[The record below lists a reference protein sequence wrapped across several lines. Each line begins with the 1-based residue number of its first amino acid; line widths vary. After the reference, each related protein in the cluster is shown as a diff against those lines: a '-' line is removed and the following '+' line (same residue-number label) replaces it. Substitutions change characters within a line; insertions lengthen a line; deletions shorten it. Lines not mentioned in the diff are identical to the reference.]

1 MMDTRI
7 FSYLESRLDFAARR
21 QQALSNNIANLDTPG
36 YKTQDVEFADELSGA
51 TSTRAIEVEG
61 KEKPNGNTVDLEAQ
75 MTELTKN
82 GLQYVTLV
90 QYFNQKLKTLRTS
103 ISEGTRG

>member
-51 TSTRAIEVEG
+51 TSTISWR
-61 KEKPNGNTVDLEAQ
+61 KW
-75 MTELTKN
+75 
-82 GLQYVTLV
+82 
-90 QYFNQKLKTLRTS
+90 RTGWCTDS
-103 ISEGTRG
+103 AS